1 MALAF
6 LGDSVYEVMVR
17 EYLLRAANQPAAK
30 LHDQKVQLVCAGFQ
44 AAAADRLLPVLTE
57 NETGVYKRGRNA
69 NNTVPRHTSAQDYH
83 KATGLEALFGY
94 LHLSN
99 ALYTADPARAAESYR
114 LLCAEAQAD
123 LADNNAYW
131 KQWEGP
137 VRETGEKV
145 YTTFLQGYGQTL
157 GMRSYGACVDLLVE
171 EFLPNTTAG
180 D

>member
-1 MALAF
+1 MKPLTQAEARQYSPMALAF

-83 KATGLEALFGY
+83 KATDWKPVR
-94 LHLSN
+94 LSSS
-99 ALYTADPARAAESYR
+99 AGRTARLRAAGFFQRNKE
-114 LLCAEAQAD
+114 
-123 LADNNAYW
+123 
-131 KQWEGP
+131 
-137 VRETGEKV
+137 
-145 YTTFLQGYGQTL
+145 
-157 GMRSYGACVDLLVE
+157 
-171 EFLPNTTAG
+171 
-180 D
+180 